1 MWFTVLLYYTIQY
14 LCYGLCILE
23 LDYDIFHAFWFAC
36 QAWGHMCAFYV
47 YLNMFV
53 CVCVHSSMCM
63 YPWNELWHVPCFP
76 IACQA
81 CEYMDFCNTA
91 PNQILMLL
99 CSFTV
104 LCSKLFCSTF
114 LSRNG
119 QNCNKQTDNCTK
131 LITKCIFVLQITIH
145 ICLHKPEKSM
155 DIVTRLP
162 IKYWCFYVA
171 SQCYAQNYF
180 VQLSFISMD
189 KNAINKQTITPNKQT
204 NK

>member
-1 MWFTVLLYYTIQY
+1 MLINFHFLIGNADNWGWKYWQHIVVNGKCYSRTICILTYPLLWFTVLLYYTIQY

-47 YLNMFV
+47 YLNMCV

-81 CEYMDFCNTA
+81 CQYMDFCNTA

-104 LCSKLFCSTF
+104 LCSKWFCSTF

-119 QNCNKQTDNCTK
+119 QNCNKQTDNCIK
-131 LITKCIFVLQITIH
+131 LITKCILILQIAIH
-145 ICLHKPEKSM
+145 ICLHKPENVW
-155 DIVTRLP
+155 IL
-162 IKYWCFYVA
+162 
-171 SQCYAQNYF
+171 
-180 VQLSFISMD
+180 
-189 KNAINKQTITPNKQT
+189 
-204 NK
+204 